1 MLRGTQIY
9 HFTLDRLD
17 YDKHANIQSFQ
28 VSLSAS
34 DPLPTPPETFETV
47 FSLSV
52 PSLFPY
58 NDLPLLLS
66 NIRSSLK
73 ENGAFKIT
81 IIDPLPCAESLGEK
95 MRTWLESNL
104 LQNLE
109 QHSRCVEPSRL
120 FPKLLGDA
128 GLRGKGSRRTKVKF
142 YALRENAMGL
152 QYHDPDPCIER
163 LRVEKET
170 KAELRSAVGRMLW
183 LEVWGKYITSPTT
196 WWWDDRDCLEEC
208 LYLGTFW
215 EYHVIE
221 AVRSD

>member
-1 MLRGTQIY
+1 
-9 HFTLDRLD
+9 
-17 YDKHANIQSFQ
+17 
-28 VSLSAS
+28 
-34 DPLPTPPETFETV
+34 
-47 FSLSV
+47 
-52 PSLFPY
+52 
-58 NDLPLLLS
+58 
-66 NIRSSLK
+66 
-73 ENGAFKIT
+73 
-81 IIDPLPCAESLGEK
+81 
-95 MRTWLESNL
+95 
-104 LQNLE
+104 
-109 QHSRCVEPSRL
+109 
-120 FPKLLGDA
+120 
-128 GLRGKGSRRTKVKF
+128 
-142 YALRENAMGL
+142 MGL